1 MRTLKISMVATL
13 AATLAWLLRLPHK
26 LWPEHPQFA
35 GFLMALILCLVL
47 EVVWTN
53 PRSEPKG

>member
-1 MRTLKISMVATL
+1 MVATL